1 MKKIKLIG
9 IMLICMLGV
18 VGCKST
24 GDNIAVELDQTSYDK
39 GARMCEDTIGKG
51 KKVSVDNI
59 VDYTVKLST
68 SGEIKDEASFI
79 DGYVDV
85 MYDDYNKPVKMYHNG
100 GDLVEFSKLNTK
112 DRIFDLVIIRPESN
126 YEQEDIV
133 NSLKEL
139 IIDDVIYNKNYT
151 LEYGRDEI
159 RVEEMNLTD
168 EKFDGY
174 IGLKIVGPEENVI
187 GAARYNIETGD
198 YEVKVDN
205 EFTR

>member
-24 GDNIAVELDQTSYDK
+24 GENIAVELDQASYDK
-39 GARMCEDTIGKG
+39 GARMCEDTIGKD

-85 MYDDYNKPVKMYHNG
+85 MYDDYNKPVKMYNNG
-100 GDLVEFSKLNTK
+100 GDLVEFSKLDTK

-126 YEQEDIV
+126 YEQEDII

-139 IIDDVIYNKNYT
+139 IMDDVIYNKNYT

-174 IGLKIVGPEENVI
+174 IGLKIIGPEENVI
-187 GAARYNIETGD
+187 GVARYNIETGD